1 MNLRRW
7 LTNPIVI
14 AALVEFVIT
23 IAMFIPWTRRNLS
36 GFSSGNTSCSAR
48 PKL

>member
-14 AALVEFVIT
+14 AALIEFVI
-23 IAMFIPWTRRNLS
+23 IAGIVFLVLTR
-36 GFSSGNTSCSAR
+36 T
-48 PKL
+48 

>member
-14 AALVEFVIT
+14 AALVEFVI
-23 IAMFIPWTRRNLS
+23 IVAIVVLVLNRN
-36 GFSSGNTSCSAR
+36 
-48 PKL
+48 

>member
-14 AALVEFVIT
+14 AALVEFVI
-23 IAMFIPWTRRNLS
+23 IAAIVVLVLNR
-36 GFSSGNTSCSAR
+36 
-48 PKL
+48 

>member
-14 AALVEFVIT
+14 AAIFEFAVIVV
-23 IAMFIPWTRRNLS
+23 IIVFVLNS
-36 GFSSGNTSCSAR
+36 
-48 PKL
+48 K

>member
-14 AALVEFVIT
+14 AALVEFLIIAGIVILVL
-23 IAMFIPWTRRNLS
+23 N
-36 GFSSGNTSCSAR
+36 
-48 PKL
+48 K